1 VFVPVLLNDVLA
13 LPEEERVAPLLAYAN
28 AGTNGSDAGELI
40 GALLAL
46 LDAGAGAADQR
57 LAIGELLARF
67 GDPRL
72 RAPSDTDYFVPV
84 AVHQEILLVGRFP
97 VTMAEFGAFV
107 DTGAYDDDANWSAEG
122 LAWKAESNDT
132 WPVRYPKLDGCLTVA
147 NQPAV
152 SVNWFEAQA
161 YAKASGA
168 RLPSQ
173 MERLHVMRGE
183 AKRPYPWG
191 APFGSGNA
199 NTAEEV
205 LKRPCAVGLY
215 HRDATPEGVMDLA
228 GNVAEWLGDDVA
240 PKRIIHPGAWSQP
253 SMAAWAKA
261 RFLIEPDFR
270 GPDLGFRLV
279 RDA

>member
-1 VFVPVLLNDVLA
+1 MALNDVMA
-13 LPEEERVAPLLAYAN
+13 LPEEERIASLLELASSDSN
-28 AGTNGSDAGELI
+28 GTEPQQLI
-40 GALLAL
+40 GALLAVV
-46 LDAGAGAADQR
+46 DGSSGDPEQR
-57 LAIGELLARF
+57 VAIGELLARY

-72 RAPSDTDYFVPV
+72 HMPSDPEYFVSV
-84 AVHQEILLVGRFP
+84 GVHLETLYVGRFP
-97 VTMAEFGAFV
+97 VTMAEFREFV
-107 DTGAYDDDANWSAEG
+107 TSAAYNDDANWSERG
-122 LAWKAESNDT
+122 LAWKADSSDT
-132 WPVRYPKLDGCLTVA
+132 WADKIDTLDACLVGA
-147 NQPAV
+147 NQPAIF
-152 SVNWFEAQA
+152 VNWYEAQA
-161 YAKASGA
+161 YATASGA

-215 HRDATPEGVMDLA
+215 HRDSTPEGVMDLA

-240 PKRIIHPGAWSQP
+240 SNRLIHPGAWSQP
-253 SMAAWAKA
+253 SMASWAKA

>member
-1 VFVPVLLNDVLA
+1 MSLALNDVMA
-13 LPEEERVAPLLAYAN
+13 LPEDERIAPLLELASSNAN
-28 AGTNGSDAGELI
+28 GTEAQQLI
-40 GALLAL
+40 GALLAVV
-46 LDAGAGAADQR
+46 DAGSGAPDQR
-57 LAIGELLARF
+57 VAVGELLARY

-72 RAPSDTDYFVPV
+72 RTPSDGEYFVPV
-84 AVHQEILLVGRFP
+84 PVHQETLLVGRYP
-97 VTMAEFGAFV
+97 VTMAEFRGFIRSDAYAD
-107 DTGAYDDDANWSAEG
+107 DTNWSPDG
-122 LAWKAESNDT
+122 LAWRAQTQDSWTDRCAT
-132 WPVRYPKLDGCLTVA
+132 LDDCLTAA
-147 NQPAV
+147 NQPAIF
-152 SVNWFEAQA
+152 VNWYEAQA
-161 YAKASGA
+161 YATASGA
-168 RLPSQ
+168 RLPTQ

-240 PKRIIHPGAWSQP
+240 PNRLIHPGAWSQP
-253 SMAAWAKA
+253 SMASWAKA
-261 RFLIEPDFR
+261 RFLIEPSFR

>member
-1 VFVPVLLNDVLA
+1 MSIPLNDVLA
-13 LPEEERVAPLLAYAN
+13 LPEEERVAPLLELA
-28 AGTNGSDAGELI
+28 TSDSKDSEAQQMV
-40 GALLAL
+40 GALLAVIESGSG
-46 LDAGAGAADQR
+46 DPEQR
-57 LAIGELLARF
+57 VAIGELLARY

-72 RAPSDTDYFVPV
+72 NTPAEGAYFVAVP
-84 AVHQEILLVGRFP
+84 VHQETLLVGRFP
-97 VTMAEFGAFV
+97 VTMSEFHAFV
-107 DTGAYDDDANWSAEG
+107 NSPSYDDAANWTEEG
-122 LAWKAESNDT
+122 LAWKNSATDSWADKVDT
-132 WPVRYPKLDGCLTVA
+132 LENPLVGA
-147 NQPAV
+147 NQPAIF
-152 SVNWFEAQA
+152 VNWYEAQA
-161 YAKASGA
+161 YASASGA

-240 PKRIIHPGAWSQP
+240 PNRLIHPGSWSQP
-253 SMAAWAKA
+253 SMASWAKA
-261 RFLIEPDFR
+261 RFLIAPNFR

>member
-1 VFVPVLLNDVLA
+1 MSLVLNDVMS
-13 LPEEERVAPLLAYAN
+13 LPDDERVGPLLELAGGEAN
-28 AGTNGSDAGELI
+28 GGDAQQLI
-40 GALLAL
+40 GALLAVVHT
-46 LDAGAGAADQR
+46 GSGNSEQR
-57 LAIGELLARF
+57 VAVGELLARY

-72 RAPSDTDYFVPV
+72 RTPSDPEYFVNVP
-84 AVHQEILLVGRFP
+84 VHQEPLLVGRYP
-97 VTMAEFGAFV
+97 VTMAEFRGFV
-107 DTGAYDDDANWSAEG
+107 ASKAYHDDANWSEEG
-122 LAWKAESNDT
+122 LAWRNANEDT
-132 WPVRYPKLDGCLTVA
+132 WADRVAGLDARLTA
-147 NQPAV
+147 SNQPAIY
-152 SVNWFEAQA
+152 VNWYEAQA
-161 YAKASGA
+161 YATASSA

-215 HRDATPEGVMDLA
+215 HRDSTPEGVMDLA

-240 PKRIIHPGAWSQP
+240 PNRIIHPGAWSQP

-261 RFLIEPDFR
+261 RFLIDPDFR

-279 RDA
+279 RDS

>member
-1 VFVPVLLNDVLA
+1 MALNDVLA
-13 LPEEERVAPLLAYAN
+13 LSDEERVAPLLELAN
-28 AGTNGSDAGELI
+28 SETHANDAQRLI

-46 LDAGAGAADQR
+46 VDAGTGAPEQR
-57 LAIGELLARF
+57 VAIGDLLARY

-72 RAPSDTDYFVPV
+72 RSPADPGYFV
-84 AVHQEILLVGRFP
+84 AVPFAADTLMVGRFP
-97 VTMAEFGAFV
+97 VTMAELKGFV
-107 DTGAYDDDANWSAEG
+107 DGGGYDDDSHWSPEG
-122 LAWKAESNDT
+122 LAWRNTAEPT
-132 WPVRYPKLDGCLTVA
+132 WAATCDPLDAFLTA
-147 NQPAV
+147 SNQPAIF
-152 SVNWFEAQA
+152 VNWYEAQA
-161 YAKASGA
+161 YANASGA

-183 AKRPYPWG
+183 SKRPYPWG

-215 HRDATPEGVMDLA
+215 NRDSTPEGVMDLA

-261 RFLIEPDFR
+261 RFLIDPDFR